1 MNFKSM
7 LTDLFGASLQSTNP
21 HQEHVDEFDVRR
33 HGGGMGV
40 WLGLWTWSALGS
52 IGLGFLIG
60 AAIVNH
66 LPPAYGFYV
75 SIVIIAFV
83 MLLNVLCP
91 EVRRSAFRRS
101 VAEVVNGPEV
111 SRRLARGEVKM
122 HLVQSGPKWWGE
134 EFHYGVML
142 SLKMLRQPGF
152 MVMAVYVAWIYG
164 QMVLNIL
171 VCVHFHSH
179 AVILTLNSFS
189 VL

>member
-1 MNFKSM
+1 
-7 LTDLFGASLQSTNP
+7 
-21 HQEHVDEFDVRR
+21 
-33 HGGGMGV
+33 MGV

-179 AVILTLNSFS
+179 AVMLTRNSYS